1 MDNLGLKLDN
11 QDPKMFAGEM
21 YGSRIRWNDGAE
33 GSSGESEA
41 GEVVKASADG
51 DAGGESPVK
60 EETHWLGDLVENP
73 AVSKFKDKE
82 PTDLAKS
89 YIEAQ
94 SLIGGEKLAI
104 PKEEDSELW
113 NDVWNRL
120 GRPEEPDGYELDT
133 DRLEDSLMDDEALSK
148 VKEVAHEK
156 GVTNDQFQTLVNT
169 YLDITNE
176 KNETFRNETQRKM
189 EEDIEGLKK
198 EWGGAFDERSKVAQK
213 AYNTLVGDN
222 EALKAKME
230 QGLGND
236 PDIVKMFY
244 KIGSQLSEDAIEGK
258 SKSLSMT
265 PEQAKKEIESI
276 KTNPNSA
283 FNDDTNA
290 EHELAKERMEQ
301 LYRWAYPSL
310 AE

>member
-11 QDPKMFAGEM
+11 QDPKMFASEM
-21 YGSRIRWNDGAE
+21 FGSRIRWNDGAE
-33 GSSGESEA
+33 EGAETSEA
-41 GEVVKASADG
+41 TEETTQETATEGSG
-51 DAGGESPVK
+51 
-60 EETHWLGDLVENP
+60 ETHWLGDLVENP

-244 KIGSQLSEDAIEGK
+244 KIGNQLSEDAIEGK

-265 PEQAKKEIESI
+265 PDAAKAEIKEIRSQGSDGPFWNESH
-276 KTNPNSA
+276 P
-283 FNDDTNA
+283 
-290 EHELAKERMEQ
+290 EHEPMLEKVEK
-301 LYRWAYPSL
+301 LYKFAYPEL